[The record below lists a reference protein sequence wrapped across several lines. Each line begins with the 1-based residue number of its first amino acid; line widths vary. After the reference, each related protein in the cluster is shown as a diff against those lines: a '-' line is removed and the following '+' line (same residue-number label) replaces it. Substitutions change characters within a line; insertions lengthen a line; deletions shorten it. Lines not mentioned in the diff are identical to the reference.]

1 MAVSAAVTRAAC
13 NTSAGN
19 QDITIAGF
27 GTPKAALFI
36 CSVATSNGSAASDFN
51 LSIGAATGAANE
63 WCLSVNNED
72 GQPDT
77 DTAATTD
84 SDKCIR
90 LNTAGGPTV
99 DGEAEFTAFITDGVR
114 INWTNAPSAAWLL
127 TVVLFGGTDLAAHA
141 NNVALGNSLDNAV
154 DVTAPGF
161 EPTLVIA
168 VCQGGLGMDANAT
181 SLQHSMGVV
190 HNGAGISQRSV
201 GFRHSNG
208 ASEGSPDGRCT
219 ETYGILQVTTSAT
232 LDWGGEFGT
241 FDGSGF
247 TVTTRIAGANST
259 SLMYLALRLGGSESG
274 WVGTVDTPTSPGD
287 DSETGPG
294 FEPQLVLQIGSHM
307 EAIDTAYNS
316 SPLAGALGLGAFST
330 NNEYMTAVA
339 DEDAA
344 STTDTQSLSADTAIE
359 LPQDDGTA
367 GLTAAFAS
375 MNNDGWTLNYSA
387 VEGNA
392 KKFFGLAIESI
403 VNIPIPIFRR
413 RQTMPGPF

>member
-13 NTSAGN
+13 NTSSGN

-90 LNTAGGPTV
+90 INTAGTATV
-99 DGEAEFTAFITDGVR
+99 DGEAEFAAFITDGVR
-114 INWTNAPSAAWLL
+114 INWTNAPAAAWLL
-127 TVVLFGGTDLAAHA
+127 TVVLFGGSDLSAHA

-181 SLQHSMGVV
+181 SLQHSIGVV
-190 HNGAGISQRSV
+190 HNGVGVSQRSA

-208 ASEGSPDGRCT
+208 SSEGAPDGRCT
-219 ETYGILQVTTSAT
+219 ETYGILQITTSAT

-247 TVTTRIAGANST
+247 TVTTRNAGANST
-259 SLMYLALRLGGSESG
+259 SLMYLAIRLGGSESG

-344 STTDTQSLSADTAIE
+344 STTDTQSLSTDTAIE
-359 LPQDDGTA
+359 LPQDDGTP

-413 RQTMPGPF
+413 RQAMSGPF

>member
-1 MAVSAAVTRAAC
+1 MGISADVTRIAC
-13 NTSAGN
+13 NTGTGT
-19 QDITIAGF
+19 QDITITGF

-36 CSVATSNGSAASDFN
+36 CSVATSNGSAASDFS
-51 LSIGAATGAANE
+51 LSIGAATGASNE
-63 WCLSVNNED
+63 WCLSINNED
-72 GQPDT
+72 GQSDT

-84 SDKCIR
+84 SDKCVRI
-90 LNTAGGPTV
+90 NTAGTPTV

-127 TVVLFGGTDLAAHA
+127 TVVLFGGTDLSAHA
-141 NNVALGNSLDNAV
+141 NNVALGDSLDNAV

-161 EPTLVIA
+161 EPTLLIA
-168 VCQGGLGMDANAT
+168 VCQGGLGMDDNAT
-181 SLQHSMGVV
+181 SLQHSIGVI
-190 HNGAGISQRSV
+190 HNGGGVSQRSV
-201 GFRHSNG
+201 GFRHPNG
-208 ASEGSPDGRCT
+208 AAEGQPDGRCT
-219 ETYGILQVTTSAT
+219 ETYGILQITSAAA

-287 DSETGPG
+287 DAETGPG
-294 FEPQLVLQIGSHM
+294 FEPQLVLQIGTHM
-307 EAIDTAYNS
+307 EAVDTAYNS
-316 SPLAGALGLGAFST
+316 SPLAGALGLSAFSPD
-330 NNEYMTAVA
+330 NEYMTSVA

-344 STTDTQSLSADTAIE
+344 TTTDTQSLSTDTAIE
-359 LPQDDGTA
+359 LPQDDGTT